1 MENVTHRTVVTREGP
16 PSVPPEDAPPES
28 PAPLRVRQKLGFG
41 IFDLGGN
48 MLFTLMGFWCLK
60 YLTDVAGLAA
70 ALAGAAVMIGKIW
83 DAVTD
88 PVMGFISDRT
98 LTPLGRRRP
107 YLLAGALP
115 MMLSMWL
122 FFTAPAIPNQIP
134 LMLWATG
141 ILMLVNTASTVIN
154 IPYSSLT
161 PELTDDY
168 HEQTSLNGYR
178 FGCAVFGTI
187 LGAAAVLPLT
197 GTFGGGVRGW
207 SMMGLTLGALTMIVT
222 LLTFIGTKEK
232 KHTRA
237 DLPTKGFFATYRTV
251 FTNKPYVIL
260 FMTYALHMMA
270 ITFLQ
275 SILAY
280 YTEYLYPEEFVMLL
294 RTFPLLGNPAAD
306 AAALREILTTLSM
319 LMLLLTAMVFIPI
332 SVGVSKK
339 IGKKKTYQICF
350 AVIGAA
356 CIAVSAAGHLLP
368 PAAFLGL
375 MVFAGIGVGFS
386 YVSPFAMVPD
396 TVEYDAVMT
405 GERKEGA
412 YYGMWT
418 FISKAGTALA
428 IFLSGQIL
436 NAGGYVANAVQG
448 PGARL
453 AIRIIIGPLPALI
466 LLGAMALIQ
475 FYPLDEK
482 TYRKLLG
489 K

>member
-1 MENVTHRTVVTREGP
+1 MERGK
-16 PSVPPEDAPPES
+16 
-28 PAPLRVRQKLGFG
+28 LGIGQKLGFG

-70 ALAGAAVMIGKIW
+70 ALAGTAVMIGKAW

-98 LTPLGRRRP
+98 ITPLGRRRP
-107 YLLAGALP
+107 YILIGAVP

-122 FFTAPAIPNQIP
+122 FFTAPAITDQIL
-134 LMLWATG
+134 LMLWAAGT
-141 ILMLVNTASTVIN
+141 LMLVNTASTIIN

-168 HEQTSLNGYR
+168 HERTSLNGYR

-187 LGAAAVLPLT
+187 IGAAAVLPLVDV
-197 GTFGGGVRGW
+197 FSGGGEKRGW
-207 SMMGLTLGALTMIVT
+207 SMTGLVLGAITMVAA
-222 LLTFIGTKEK
+222 LLTFIGTRERR
-232 KHTRA
+232 HTRA
-237 DLPTKGFFATYRTV
+237 DIPTGGFFITYKQV

-260 FMTYALHMMA
+260 FISYALHLMA

-280 YTEYLYPEEFVMLL
+280 YVEYLYPESFVRQMQGL
-294 RTFPLLGNPAAD
+294 PLD
-306 AAALREILTTLSM
+306 MTTLCM
-319 LMLLLTAMVFIPI
+319 MALLLTAMVFIPV
-332 SVGVSKK
+332 SVLISKK
-339 IGKKKTYQICF
+339 VGKKRTYQICF
-350 AVIGAA
+350 LVIGAA
-356 CIAVSAAGHLLP
+356 CIAVSAIGHLLP
-368 PAAFLGL
+368 PNLFLGL

-386 YVSPFAMVPD
+386 YVAPFAMVPD
-396 TVEYDAVMT
+396 TVEYDAVRT

-418 FISKAGTALA
+418 FISKTGAALSV
-428 IFLSGQIL
+428 FLSGLIL
-436 NAGGYVANAVQG
+436 NWGGYVAKAVQG

-453 AIRIIIGPLPALI
+453 AIRLIIGPIPAVI
-466 LLGAMALIQ
+466 FLGAFFLMQ
-475 FYPLDEK
+475 FYPLDEAAYK
-482 TYRKLLG
+482 KIMG
-489 K
+489 Q